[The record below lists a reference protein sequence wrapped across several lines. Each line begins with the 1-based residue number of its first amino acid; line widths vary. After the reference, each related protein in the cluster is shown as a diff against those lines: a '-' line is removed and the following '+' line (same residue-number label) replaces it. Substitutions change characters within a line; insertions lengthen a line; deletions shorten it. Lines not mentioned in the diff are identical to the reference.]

1 MAAGLALGLTRQAA
15 ARFSFLL
22 SIPAIAL
29 AGGHQ
34 ALGAWSAQAPVAWDA
49 LLAGLLIAFLCA
61 YATIHFFL
69 ALIERVGLLPFVL
82 YRLAL
87 GVVLVAFVV

>member
-1 MAAGLALGLTRQAA
+1 M
-15 ARFSFLL
+15 
-22 SIPAIAL
+22 
-29 AGGHQ
+29 
-34 ALGAWSAQAPVAWDA
+34 AWDA

-87 GVVLVAFVV
+87 GVVLIAFVV